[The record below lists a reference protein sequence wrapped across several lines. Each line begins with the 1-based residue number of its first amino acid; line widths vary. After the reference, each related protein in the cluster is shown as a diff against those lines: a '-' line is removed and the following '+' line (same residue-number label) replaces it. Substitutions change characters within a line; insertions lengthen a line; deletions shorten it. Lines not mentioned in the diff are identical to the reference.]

1 MDIDK
6 NTYIP
11 HVKKFSKLIG
21 IINTFFINKEYNKK
35 KFINNLN
42 SKIYNETNLK
52 LDNKRLCNL
61 LINYNKYKEYF
72 NKVDSLKNKF
82 DEELCIN
89 CNQKGGFFYN
99 KYDNKFMKALTI
111 VDFLFDI
118 INLIPNQIITN
129 NFNFVT
135 MPYGIAS
142 LLINLFRGDYDFAF
156 YSFLGIIP
164 GIGGVLASSAKLIHR
179 MIRFMIDKKKVEN
192 VEDYYKQI
200 QSARRVH
207 DFIKDE
213 NYNKLKNPYSGEFE
227 NKYNYDEEIE
237 DLYLK

>member
-1 MDIDK
+1 MEIDK
-6 NTYIP
+6 TIYTP
-11 HVKKFSKLIG
+11 HAKKFSKFIE
-21 IINTFFINKEYNKK
+21 IIDSFFKNKEYNNTKY
-35 KFINNLN
+35 LN
-42 SKIYNETNLK
+42 KLNIKILKETNLN
-52 LDNKRLCNL
+52 LDDKRLGNL
-61 LINYNKYKEYF
+61 LLAYHKYKHYIT
-72 NKVDSLKNKF
+72 KVDDLKNNF
-82 DEELCIN
+82 DKELCTN

-99 KYDNKFMKALTI
+99 QYDNKFMKALTI

-118 INLIPNQIITN
+118 INLIPNQLLTN

-164 GIGGVLASSAKLIHR
+164 GVGGVLASSAKLIHR
-179 MIRFMIDKKKVEN
+179 MIRFMINKKKVEN

-207 DFIKDE
+207 EFVKDE
-213 NYNKLKNPYSGEFE
+213 NYEKLKNPYVSDFE
-227 NKYNYDEEIE
+227 NKYKYDEIE

>member
-1 MDIDK
+1 MEIDK
-6 NTYIP
+6 TIYEP
-11 HVKKFSKLIG
+11 KVKNFSNFIK
-21 IINTFFINKEYNKK
+21 IIDTFFINKEYKNKHFIHK
-35 KFINNLN
+35 LKCQIFTELNLDLDDKRIYEILLSYHKYNNYINKF
-42 SKIYNETNLK
+42 
-52 LDNKRLCNL
+52 
-61 LINYNKYKEYF
+61 
-72 NKVDSLKNKF
+72 DSLKNKF
-82 DEELCIN
+82 DQELCTN
-89 CNQKGGFFYN
+89 CGQTGGFFYN
-99 KYDNKFMKALTI
+99 KYDNKFMKSLTI

-118 INLIPNQIITN
+118 INLIPNQILTN

-164 GIGGVLASSAKLIHR
+164 GVGGVLASSAKLIHR
-179 MIRFMIDKKKVEN
+179 MIRYMINKKKVEN

-207 DFIKDE
+207 DFVKDE
-213 NYNKLKNPYSGEFE
+213 NYEKLKNPYIGNFE
-227 NKYNYDEEIE
+227 NNYNYNEIE

>member
-1 MDIDK
+1 MEIDK
-6 NTYIP
+6 TTYTP
-11 HVKKFSKLIG
+11 HAKKFSKFIE
-21 IINTFFINKEYNKK
+21 IIDSFFKNKEYNNTKY
-35 KFINNLN
+35 LN
-42 SKIYNETNLK
+42 KLNIKILKETNLN
-52 LDNKRLCNL
+52 LDDKRLGNL
-61 LINYNKYKEYF
+61 LLAYHKYKHYIT
-72 NKVDSLKNKF
+72 KVDDLKNNF
-82 DEELCIN
+82 DKELCTN

-99 KYDNKFMKALTI
+99 QYDNKFMKALTI

-118 INLIPNQIITN
+118 INLIPNQLLTN

-164 GIGGVLASSAKLIHR
+164 GVGGVLASSAKLIHR
-179 MIRFMIDKKKVEN
+179 MIRFMINKKKVEN

-207 DFIKDE
+207 EFVKDE
-213 NYNKLKNPYSGEFE
+213 NYEKLKNPYVSDFE
-227 NKYNYDEEIE
+227 NKYKYDEIE